1 MYEAASLGGLPY
13 LCPMPT
19 LLDHA
24 KRIQAL
30 AHIGL
35 TYSPNPYDLERYEEL
50 RDIALQLMEIATGH
64 PLEKL
69 AAHYGDTKEYVTP
82 KVDVRGV
89 VFDGEKIL
97 LVKESAD
104 GHWALPGGWA
114 DVGYTPKEVAT
125 KEIYEE
131 TGLTVTPTR
140 LLAVLDKR
148 VHAHPPALEYSYKL
162 FVECQK
168 DSGSLR
174 PSHDILDC
182 GFFARNDLPPLSL
195 ERVTPEQIALM
206 FSYKDNPGMAVTLD

>member
-1 MYEAASLGGLPY
+1 
-13 LCPMPT
+13 MPS

-30 AHIGL
+30 AQIGL

-50 RDIALQLMEIATGH
+50 REIALQLMHEATGH

-69 AAHYGDTKEYVTP
+69 AAHYGDKKEYVTP

-89 VFDGEKIL
+89 VFEGEKIL

-104 GHWALPGGWA
+104 GLWSLPGGWA
-114 DVGYTPKEVAT
+114 DVGYTPKEVVA
-125 KEIYEE
+125 KEIKEE

-148 VHAHPPALEYSYKL
+148 VHAHPPALEYTYKL
-162 FVECQK
+162 FIECVNT
-168 DSGSLR
+168 SGTLT

-182 GFFARNDLPPLSL
+182 GFFDEHHLPPLSL
-195 ERVTPEQIALM
+195 ERVTPDQINLM
-206 FSYKDNPGMAVTLD
+206 YAHKRHPELAVTLD